1 MFEHHSVYLSL
12 LTFSF
17 WVAVLILKQMARNKL
32 YMHLKLFQRSLFLR
46 SYLLPRSSSGRE
58 WNFLLKKRLVLS
70 GMWFNSSLSS
80 AFCKDHT
87 RVLLKGGGEEI
98 LPNTSNLPLALLML
112 LHCCNCLHVAL
123 AVGRVIAVWLST
135 GAGAAGT
142 SDCGKHS
149 CCQPQICSYS
159 KHLSW

>member
-1 MFEHHSVYLSL
+1 MSSLS
-12 LTFSF
+12 FSF
-17 WVAVLILKQMARNKL
+17 WVAVLILKQMKSNKL
-32 YMHLKLFQRSLFLR
+32 YMHLKLFKRSLFLQ

-58 WNFLLKKRLVLS
+58 WNFLLKKRLVLG
-70 GMWFNSSLSS
+70 GMWFNSSLCS

-87 RVLLKGGGEEI
+87 RVLLKGGKKII
-98 LPNTSNLPLALLML
+98 LPNLPLALLVL
-112 LHCCNCLHVAL
+112 LHCCNCLHVVL
-123 AVGRVIAVWLST
+123 AVGRVIVVWLST

-149 CCQPQICSYS
+149 CCQPWIRSYS